1 MDYPADLS
9 FLFVNPTRVVYGA
22 GSSGEVGV
30 ELGALGCRRALVVTD
45 RFLEQKTDIVAKVVK
60 SLGAAC
66 AVVFSDVPADSGVH
80 TVNAGAELGRANG
93 ADSIVSI
100 GGGSVIDTA
109 KGIAILLTE
118 GGSLLDHQGFQLL
131 TRRQTPHICVP
142 TTAGTGSE
150 VTYFAIIKD
159 HERKRKLSFGD
170 YHIIPDV
177 AILDPTLTVGLPP
190 VLTAATGL
198 DAFSH
203 GYEALTSAL
212 REPISDAL
220 GLHAIRLIRKFLPIA
235 VKNGADIGARGQM
248 LIAATIAGAAFSNA
262 QVGLCHAI
270 AHVVGARHG
279 VHHGLANAIAMPHV
293 IRFNND
299 VVPDRH
305 RLVAEAMGVDVRG
318 LSDEAAG
325 IRAAEAVSA
334 FVREVGLPLTFR
346 EAGVPESDLAA
357 CAEMALSDGAIVQ
370 NAKPVLDPRDVLGV
384 LTAAWSGAPAAGSV

>member
-1 MDYPADLS
+1 M
-9 FLFVNPTRVVYGA
+9 
-22 GSSGEVGV
+22 
-30 ELGALGCRRALVVTD
+30 
-45 RFLEQKTDIVAKVVK
+45 
-60 SLGAAC
+60 
-66 AVVFSDVPADSGVH
+66 
-80 TVNAGAELGRANG
+80 
-93 ADSIVSI
+93 
-100 GGGSVIDTA
+100 DTA

-131 TRRQTPHICVP
+131 TRRQTPHICIP

-150 VTYFAIIKD
+150 VTYFAVIKD

-177 AILDPTLTVGLPP
+177 AILDPILTVDLPP

-220 GLHAIRLIRKFLPIA
+220 GLHAIRLIRRFLPTA
-235 VKNGADIGARGQM
+235 VKSGADIAARGQM
-248 LIAATIAGAAFSNA
+248 LIAATLAGAAFSNS
-262 QVGLCHAI
+262 QVGLLHAI

-293 IRFNND
+293 IRYNND
-299 VVPDRH
+299 VVADRH

-318 LSDEAAG
+318 VSDEAAG
-325 IRAAEAVSA
+325 RKAAEAVSA
-334 FVREVGLPLTFR
+334 FVAEVGLPSSFR
-346 EAGVPESDLAA
+346 ETGVPQDDLGA
-357 CAEMALSDGAIVQ
+357 CAEMTLSDGAIVQ
-370 NAKPVLDPRDVLGV
+370 NPKPVTDAADVLGV
-384 LTAAWSGAPAAGSV
+384 LKAAWSGKPA